1 MSSQAPVVS
10 VLMTA
15 FNRDRYIAAAIES
28 VLTQTFTDFE
38 LVVVDD
44 CSRDS
49 SVAVARRYESD
60 PRVRVVVNE
69 RNRGD
74 YPNRN
79 HAVGFARGRYFK
91 FHDSDDV
98 MYAHCLEV
106 MLRALEAI
114 PEAGLALSAHQAW
127 SGAPC
132 PIVSTPRLSYRREFL
147 GFGMFSQGPSNALF
161 RTDVFR
167 ALGGF
172 PEVGPHSDL
181 AFWLRVCRTT
191 TVALVPADLYW
202 YRVHGGQHLQT
213 TESAFDLARAAT
225 FSWEALNHPQCPLL
239 PEEREVAKRNYAYG
253 YAKGLVRALMRAR
266 VSLAV
271 FRIRHSPL
279 GVIDWLRYLR
289 PPKRSADAGVPMA
302 ADPAQKIGVLTRE
315 AQPH

>member
-1 MSSQAPVVS
+1 VSSRTPIVS

-15 FNRDRYIAAAIES
+15 FNRERYIATAIES
-28 VLTQTFTDFE
+28 VLAQTFTDFE

-44 CSRDS
+44 CSTDR
-49 SVAVARRYESD
+49 SVAIARQYEPD

-79 HAVGFARGRYFK
+79 HAVTLASGRYFK

-98 MYAHCLEV
+98 MYPHCLEV
-106 MLRALEAI
+106 MVRGLESVPI
-114 PEAGLALSAHQAW
+114 AGFALSAHQTW
-127 SGAPC
+127 SGASC

-167 ALGGF
+167 DLGGF

-181 AFWLRVCRTT
+181 AFWLRACRAT

-202 YRVHGGQHLQT
+202 YRVHEGQHLQT
-213 TESAFDLARAAT
+213 ADSAFDLVRASG
-225 FSWEALNHPQCPLL
+225 FSWQALNDERCPLL
-239 PEEREVAKRNYAYG
+239 PGELETAKRNFAYG
-253 YAKGLVRALMRAR
+253 YAKGFVRALVRGNT
-266 VSLAV
+266 SLAA
-271 FRIRHSPL
+271 FRLRHSPL
-279 GVIDWLRYLR
+279 GIADWMRYLR
-289 PPKRSADAGVPMA
+289 PPKRSADAGVLLDSETAPLDLLA
-302 ADPAQKIGVLTRE
+302 RE
-315 AQPH
+315 ARPH